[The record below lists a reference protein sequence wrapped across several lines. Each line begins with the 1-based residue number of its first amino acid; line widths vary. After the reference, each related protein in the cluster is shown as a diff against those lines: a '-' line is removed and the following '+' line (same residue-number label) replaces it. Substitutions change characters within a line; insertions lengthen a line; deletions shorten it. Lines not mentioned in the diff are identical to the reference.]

1 MPGITGISPLNGL
14 WIRNN
19 PEADPFTQQG
29 SPANPAHGT
38 PYVST
43 VPGDVGSAAAMPS
56 NMPQWGPANTQ
67 ADRGD
72 DYIDEYAPYPV
83 AGTGQFGTPGFD
95 ATPSTHAGPWPKF
108 LPPGL
113 VGSVKPDAVQLT
125 TIQSGELHADGL
137 TGSSKP
143 WLNHQ
148 DPQQDDW
155 QEYWNPDD
163 KVPNMLDPNVSK
175 QSGKVVG
182 GWFSTDETGN
192 RDGYNQ
198 YQANAHMHRRWS
210 AGSVP
215 GAYMWMKPAGRPI
228 VGIVPG
234 PARPPVGT
242 GPFEGQDIGSGYE
255 AYPGIL
261 QHPAGAYEPPADP
274 YQPLPLTQQTG
285 LISADL
291 VG

>member
-1 MPGITGISPLNGL
+1 MPGITGITPLNGL
-14 WIRNN
+14 YSYWNTATAF
-19 PEADPFTQQG
+19 EKLG
-29 SPANPAHGT
+29 GPANPAHST
-38 PYVST
+38 PGYYGNPNVA
-43 VPGDVGSAAAMPS
+43 GGQKLPS

-67 ADRGD
+67 TDRED
-72 DYIDEYAPYPV
+72 DYIDGNAAPQDP

-95 ATPSTHAGPWPKF
+95 ATPNTHAGPWPKF

-113 VGSVKPDAVQLT
+113 VGSVKPDAVALT
-125 TIQSGELHADGL
+125 AEQSGILHSDGL

-148 DPQQDDW
+148 DPLQDEW
-155 QEYWNPDD
+155 QEYWNPED
-163 KVPNMLDPNVSK
+163 KIPNMLDPNVSK
-175 QSGKVVG
+175 QSGRVVG
-182 GWFSTDETGN
+182 GWFSTDATGN
-192 RDGYNQ
+192 PDGHNENTMG
-198 YQANAHMHRRWS
+198 NAHMHRRWS

-215 GAYMWMKPAGRPI
+215 GAYMWMKPAGRPM

-261 QHPAGAYEPPADP
+261 QHPAGAYEAPPDP
-274 YQPLPLTQQTG
+274 YQPAPLSQQTG

-291 VG
+291 SE